1 MEPRAEGN
9 GHTPYGRGD
18 YGAQPPA
25 AYSDEERG
33 FTPPATVTGQLK
45 YLLSDARLLVRQ
57 EMDLARS
64 EMNEKASHLKRG
76 AGFLAAAGGL
86 VFAGVLGL
94 CAAAMWLLAIWMP
107 LWLSALIVS
116 AIVLIAGGLLFTA
129 GKKDVEP
136 KNLTPDRTVESLKM
150 DQRLVKEHMR

>member
-9 GHTPYGRGD
+9 GRAD
-18 YGAQPPA
+18 QRAIMPP
-25 AYSDEERG
+25 SSLEEQRG
-33 FTPPATVTGQLK
+33 FTPPATLTGQIK
-45 YLLSDARLLVRQ
+45 YLLSDARLLARQ
-57 EMDLARS
+57 ELELARA
-64 EMNEKASHLKRG
+64 EMGEKVTHAKRG
-76 AGFLAAAGGL
+76 AGFLAAAAGL

-116 AIVLIAGGLLFTA
+116 AIVLIAGGVLFTA

-136 KNLTPDRTVESLKM
+136 SNLTPDRTLGSLRR
-150 DQRLVKEHMR
+150 DQRLVKEHLR

>member
-9 GHTPYGRGD
+9 GRSD
-18 YGAQPPA
+18 YGAMPPPDD
-25 AYSDEERG
+25 YLEEQRG
-33 FTPPATVTGQLK
+33 FTPPGTVTGQIK

-57 EMDLARS
+57 ELELARS
-64 EMNEKASHLKRG
+64 EVNEKVSHLKRG

-136 KNLTPDRTVESLKM
+136 KNLTPDRTVDSLRR